1 MSLARFLQVI
11 VPNTKTMKKRVKQNK
26 KKYATAK
33 RVPWW
38 RKCGYESKE
47 EYREAHKDDFFE

>member
-1 MSLARFLQVI
+1 
-11 VPNTKTMKKRVKQNK
+11 MKKRVKQNK

-33 RVPWW
+33 RVSWW

-47 EYREAHKDDFFE
+47 EYQEAHKDDFFE